1 MDNIT
6 REKLPL
12 LYNEVFERN
21 AAGVVILDHLW
32 SLFADQQAKHPLDAL
47 QLAYQAGQRS
57 VIHHIQVTRDRL
69 GRQQQQ
75 EQQPGENE

>member
-21 AAGVVILDHLW
+21 QAGVVILDHLW
-32 SLFADQQAKHPLDAL
+32 TLFVDQQAKHPLDPYH
-47 QLAYQAGQRS
+47 LAFQAGQRS
-57 VIHHIQVTRDRL
+57 VIHHIQMNRDRL
-69 GRQQQQ
+69 GRQL
-75 EQQPGENE
+75 EQQGDEE